1 MSVQISGA
9 EEGDNITKGGE
20 ITFTCSVETVPGL
33 TSVSWYR
40 GEELLEVRD
49 LVTEDQRLVDR
60 LSLDTANLEPGEAVI
75 LCRPDLVTA
84 GFNNNDMA
92 ASVRINL
99 IEEEKERNVEE
110 ETKEDLGEHL
120 EQHMDGNLEEDTEDS
135 LEYDSNEVE
144 YYDEEQDGE
153 YYDDYASSEEDSY
166 ESDQTGVTEI
176 ITSNPGRSSEEWSDA
191 TEEVTYTDTTTSSSF
206 LEHDVE
212 NQQDAVGGETSQQ
225 DNSVNDQREES
236 QYEEY
241 NYDGASATDYYEGAN
256 YHQDYS
262 FGNNNLDREEI
273 VLTEEN
279 SEDFKVQDEAGDAD
293 ATEIKD
299 KEEEDAATNAFTSRE
314 KVLAQTKQRAE
325 NGNNVATFSEK
336 QLRSGSSKLGSYF
349 LSQAL
354 VLLLMFKLL

>member
-60 LSLDTANLEPGEAVI
+60 LTLDTANLEPGEAVI

-99 IEEEKERNVEE
+99 IEEEKESNVEE
-110 ETKEDLGEHL
+110 ELKEDLGEDL
-120 EQHMDGNLEEDTEDS
+120 EQHMDGNLEEDTE
-135 LEYDSNEVE
+135 YDSDEVE

-176 ITSNPGRSSEEWSDA
+176 ITSNPGRNSEELSHA
-191 TEEVTYTDTTTSSSF
+191 TEEVTHTDTTTSRSF

-212 NQQDAVGGETSQQ
+212 DQEDAVGGETLKQ
-225 DNSVNDQREES
+225 DNSVNDQRDGS

-241 NYDGASATDYYEGAN
+241 NYDGASATDYYE
-256 YHQDYS
+256 Y

-273 VLTEEN
+273 VLAATTTEN
-279 SEDFKVQDEAGDAD
+279 SDDFKVQDEAGDA
-293 ATEIKD
+293 TEIKEE
-299 KEEEDAATNAFTSRE
+299 EEEDAATNAFTSRE